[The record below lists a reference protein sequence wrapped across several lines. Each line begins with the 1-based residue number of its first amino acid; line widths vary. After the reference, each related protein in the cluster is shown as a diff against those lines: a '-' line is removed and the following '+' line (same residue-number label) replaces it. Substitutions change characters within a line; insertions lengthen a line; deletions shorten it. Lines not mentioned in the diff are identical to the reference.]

1 MTVTQLTF
9 DLKSLQQKL
18 VHEEKEKTTFQTRLE
33 AYQNLLAERD
43 LQMQRFWFIFTKM
56 YIN

>member
-18 VHEEKEKTTFQTRLE
+18 VREEKEKTTLQTRLE